1 MCNVECLGNPN
12 IYTLVQSATYNLFQK
27 GNLAD
32 ICQCTRGSKCNC
44 QNFIFEGL
52 NSGGFFCFMQKKK
65 TKPQK
70 QPQNKKK
77 NLQSIDIF
85 VLLLE
90 SRFSHRKTLAK

>member
-27 GNLAD
+27 VNLAD
-32 ICQCTRGSKCNC
+32 ILYAICTRGSKCNC

-52 NSGGFFCFMQKKK
+52 NSGGGFLFHAKK

-70 QPQNKKK
+70 TCNPKIKKK
-77 NLQSIDIF
+77 PSVN
-85 VLLLE
+85 
-90 SRFSHRKTLAK
+90 

>member
-27 GNLAD
+27 VNLAD

-52 NSGGFFCFMQKKK
+52 NSGGFFCFMQKK
-65 TKPQK
+65 
-70 QPQNKKK
+70 QNPKNNPKIKK
-77 NLQSIDIF
+77 NPS
-85 VLLLE
+85 VN
-90 SRFSHRKTLAK
+90 

>member
-27 GNLAD
+27 VNLAD

-52 NSGGFFCFMQKKK
+52 NS
-65 TKPQK
+65 
-70 QPQNKKK
+70 
-77 NLQSIDIF
+77 
-85 VLLLE
+85 
-90 SRFSHRKTLAK
+90 